1 MHDRVDVS
9 TAPTQRSAADA
20 IANVALILNVTAF
33 VALAI
38 CLGEIGYGSTAL
50 VAALGSLAVICF
62 AASLVC
68 FAADKNTTPAPQ
80 LSAVRLPTV

>member
-1 MHDRVDVS
+1 MHDRVNAS
-9 TAPTQRSAADA
+9 SAPTQRPMADA

-38 CLGEIGYGSTAL
+38 GLGQIGYGS
-50 VAALGSLAVICF
+50 AALAASLGIVAVLCF

-68 FAADKNTTPAPQ
+68 FAADKEATPAPQ
-80 LSAVRLPTV
+80 LSAMRLPRV